1 MIEVKNLVK
10 KYSGVVV
17 LDIPDLTVIKG
28 ESFGLVGNNGAG
40 KTTLFSLILDLR
52 RATKGSVR
60 IKNHDVAKTE
70 DWKNFTGSYID
81 ENFLIDFLT
90 PEEYFQFIANLHG
103 LSKGDLQEFYQKYED
118 LFAGEI
124 MGKKKYIR
132 ELSKGNQKKVGIAG
146 SLISKPEVIVL
157 DEPFSNLDPSSQ
169 IRLKNILKTM
179 KSEDSVTMLISSHDL
194 NHVTEVCGRIVI
206 LDKGNIVHDL
216 QTGNKTLKDL
226 ETYFAV

>member
-1 MIEVKNLVK
+1 MIEVKNLIK
-10 KYSGVVV
+10 KYGGVAV
-17 LDIPDLTVIKG
+17 LDIPDLTIQKG

-52 RATKGSVR
+52 RATTGSIF
-60 IKNHDVAKTE
+60 IKNQNVSKTE
-70 DWKNFTGSYID
+70 NWKDFTGSYID

-103 LSKGDLQEFYQKYED
+103 LSKGDLQDFYQKYED

-124 MGKKKYIR
+124 LGKKKYIR

-146 SLISKPEVIVL
+146 SLLSKPEVLVL

-169 IRLKNILKTM
+169 IRLKAMLKTM

-194 NHVTEVCGRIVI
+194 NHVTEVCERIVI

-216 QTGNKTLKDL
+216 QSSNKTLEEL
-226 ETYFAV
+226 ESYFAV

>member
-1 MIEVKNLVK
+1 MVEIKNLVK
-10 KYSGVVV
+10 KYSGITV
-17 LDIPDLTVIKG
+17 LDIPDLSIEKG

-52 RATKGSVR
+52 RATEGSVF
-60 IKNHDVAKTE
+60 IKNHDVCKSE
-70 DWKNFTGSYID
+70 NWKDFTGSYID

-103 LSKGDLQEFYQKYED
+103 ISKGDVKDFYQMYED

-124 MGKKKYIR
+124 LGNKKYIR

-146 SLISKPEVIVL
+146 ALLSKPEVLVL

-169 IRLKNILKTM
+169 IRLKNIFKTM

-194 NHVTEVCGRIVI
+194 NHVTEVCERIVI

-216 QTGNKTLKDL
+216 LTSNKTLEDL
-226 ETYFAV
+226 ESYFAV